1 MSIVNQLMP
10 LVLEYNKMALAN
22 NIEYA
27 QHLTIKIDE
36 ILKNADID
44 SQNDED
50 FQVFCMLVSTLA
62 SYEYSFDSDF
72 FSKNVQ
78 HGMRVL
84 TTAWSVSNKD
94 WKLQNGHMLSPDL
107 PSSKDINA
115 WVDHLNAQYNSRKS
129 ATYLFQNVCK
139 SINSFHKN
147 YIVSL
152 DDLLLSLEEKRDP
165 LDESARARKIKI
177 FSVLCRQNACMV
189 ETLKNIFC
197 NFYFNQLHSV
207 MSPNIE
213 KIMLLNLQ
221 KMFGVIAN
229 CPAYAYVF
237 PLYVFLLFVRYPECI
252 YESVKCLTNTDRHCE
267 QNTANEEK
275 KFYLKMTFPDKL
287 KKLFTARQYT
297 QLFEDIYGAVIGN
310 HEGPHAIY
318 VENYKFIA
326 NPFLGKLP
334 YFIPSFRHI
343 YDALVPVFGDVY
355 ADDHFDSY
363 IQAFDMIVVGTM
375 GNLEDIRNRR
385 KIVCKFFQQ
394 TDMGCAIL
402 KIAELLSEQ
411 VFIPLYCGLLPS
423 QESINTIFQVYHWL
437 FPNEQL
443 PLDRKTVSAAHVLEY
458 YRRIQLTVGTVCV
471 DLNIVS
477 FQITTHFVEYQ
488 SKSNCTDEYS
498 CIINNI
504 FSIMVYNF
512 LKQQP
517 IFSYEIPLEY
527 QLEPDT
533 KLAAL
538 LLRCQIHFHQLTL
551 QEIFDFLCSQMIGQQ
566 ELDEIIQ
573 NSKIY
578 DDLMTTVFSEEQ
590 TLNII
595 KREFRDKDIMD
606 LQENMQI
613 HRALTQYFE
622 MVRKSGDSNK
632 RTLLYGLREFYFLK
646 WLLETIDMQ
655 SEIQTILTSF
665 NESLISDIRYILSQA
680 YLEVWECILQSLKL
694 KLVWIIQK

>member
-1 MSIVNQLMP
+1 
-10 LVLEYNKMALAN
+10 MALAN

-197 NFYFNQLHSV
+197 NFYFKQLHSV

-213 KIMLLNLQ
+213 KIMIRNLQ

-229 CPAYAYVF
+229 CPVYAYVF

-252 YESVKCLTNTDRHCE
+252 YESVRCLTNTDRHCK
-267 QNTANEEK
+267 QNTANDEK

-297 QLFEDIYGAVIGN
+297 QLFEDIYGAISGN

-318 VENYKFIA
+318 MENYKFIT
-326 NPFLGKLP
+326 NSFLGKLP
-334 YFIPSFRHI
+334 YFILSFRRI

-355 ADDHFDSY
+355 ADDHFDLY
-363 IQAFDMIVVGTM
+363 AQAFDMIVVGIM
-375 GNLEDIRNRR
+375 GNLENICNRR

-423 QESINTIFQVYHWL
+423 QKSINAIFQVYHWL

-443 PLDRKTVSAAHVLEY
+443 PLNEKKASAMQVLEC
-458 YRRIQLTVGTVCV
+458 YRRIQLAVGTVCV

>member
-72 FSKNVQ
+72 FSKNIQ

-115 WVDHLNAQYNSRKS
+115 WVDHLNTQYNSRKS

-213 KIMLLNLQ
+213 KIMIRNLQ

-229 CPAYAYVF
+229 CPVYAYVF

-252 YESVKCLTNTDRHCE
+252 YESVRCLSNTDRHCK
-267 QNTANEEK
+267 QNTANDEK

-297 QLFEDIYGAVIGN
+297 QLFEDIYGVINGN
-310 HEGPHAIY
+310 HKGPHAIY
-318 VENYKFIA
+318 MENYKFIT
-326 NPFLGKLP
+326 NSFLGKLP
-334 YFIPSFRHI
+334 YFILSFRRI

-355 ADDHFDSY
+355 ADDHFDLY
-363 IQAFDMIVVGTM
+363 AQAFDMIVVGIM
-375 GNLEDIRNRR
+375 GNLENICNRR

-423 QESINTIFQVYHWL
+423 QKSINAIFQVYHWL

-443 PLDRKTVSAAHVLEY
+443 PLNEKKASAMQVLEC
-458 YRRIQLTVGTVCV
+458 YRRIQLAVGTICV

-477 FQITTHFVEYQ
+477 FQMTTHFVEYQ

-504 FSIMVYNF
+504 FSIMVCNF

-566 ELDEIIQ
+566 ELEELIQ

-578 DDLMTTVFSEEQ
+578 DDLMTAVFSEEQ

-632 RTLLYGLREFYFLK
+632 RTLLYGLRELYFLK

-665 NESLISDIRYILSQA
+665 NESLMSDIRYILSQA